1 MISRREFE
9 QLLEKKDYQAL
20 EAFKVKNAIILA
32 AGLSSRFKPF
42 SNIKP
47 KALANVKDEVLIER
61 QIKQLKQAGIEDIYV
76 IVGYKK
82 EAFYY
87 LEKQGVK
94 IIENDSYN
102 ERNNTGSLMLVADI
116 LDNSYICSSD
126 NYLEKNI
133 FQMYNY
139 QAYYSAVYK
148 QGETDEWCI
157 FTDSNN
163 IICDVQI
170 GGKDCPVML
179 GPVYF
184 DRQFSK
190 TFIEL
195 LKDHYY
201 QEDVI
206 QKVWEHLYIQHL
218 NVLKMEC
225 KLFPDD
231 VIQEFDSVE
240 EAILFDKQ
248 FIEKNQ
254 DVFDCIK

>member
-102 ERNNTGSLMLVADI
+102 ERNNTGSLMLVADL

-126 NYLEKNI
+126 NYLTENI
-133 FQMYNY
+133 FQTYNY
-139 QAYYSAVYK
+139 QAYYSTVYQ
-148 QGETDEWCI
+148 QGETDEWCV
-157 FTDSNN
+157 FNDHQN
-163 IICDVQI
+163 IINNVQI
-170 GGKDCPVML
+170 GGKDCPIML

-184 DRQFSK
+184 DKHFSK
-190 TFIEL
+190 RFIEL
-195 LKDHYY
+195 LKKHYH
-201 QEDVI
+201 QEDVM
-206 QKVWEHLYIQHL
+206 QKVWEYLYIQHL
-218 NVLKMEC
+218 DILKMEVR
-225 KLFPDD
+225 LFPSG

-240 EAILFDKQ
+240 EAIVFDKQ